1 MQYIDTK
8 KQRNVLFF
16 QRKMKKNQRKN
27 SKKQRK
33 NLAIYVLCKST
44 RRIVYTRY
52 KFTIFSLT
60 MY

>member
-16 QRKMKKNQRKN
+16 QRKIKINQRKN

-33 NLAIYVLCKST
+33 NLAIYVLRKST